1 MGGTASAHLEGDGGC
16 YSVKCRSAPLS
27 VNDRAVL
34 RVTKQARGLHA
45 QRGIARDAV
54 RSPLCHA
61 APL

>member
-54 RSPLCHA
+54 R
-61 APL
+61 